1 MMKRSSSQVEP
12 PLDAFP
18 GTRSKRITTLD
29 DVANTP
35 DLDYAPNTLDDET
48 HTRMDSEVMAAAG
61 AIFQAVLMGAGDNP
75 ECLAQAC
82 SLLLA
87 TIVST
92 SESLLSLENKETQN
106 AKALLAEYP
115 NLATQLIA
123 AWQKKTFKE
132 IRNLREIV
140 PCR

>member
-1 MMKRSSSQVEP
+1 VTAPMMKRSSSQVEP

-48 HTRMDSEVMAAAG
+48 HTRMDNEVFAVCEILHAA
-61 AIFQAVLMGAGDNP
+61 LMGAGDNP

-92 SESLLSLENKETQN
+92 SESLLSLENKET
-106 AKALLAEYP
+106 
-115 NLATQLIA
+115 
-123 AWQKKTFKE
+123 
-132 IRNLREIV
+132 
-140 PCR
+140 